1 MKPALRGK
9 TPTDLPGGGMVVASV
24 SGALSGPG
32 MSGAPGAPGASGI
45 PSLLPPAPISGGRS
59 REPVRPA
66 EGTIDGW
73 FLDRLFS
80 RR

>member
-1 MKPALRGK
+1 VWSAFMKVALRGK
-9 TPTDLPGGGMVVASV
+9 TPTDLPTAPEIAS
-24 SGALSGPG
+24 GD
-32 MSGAPGAPGASGI
+32 SGAPI
-45 PSLLPPAPISGGRS
+45 PPAAITAGRG

-66 EGTIDGW
+66 QGTIDGW